1 MRWRRAITCLLLV
14 GLSLGAAGCGGSG
27 THVLSSSG
35 IRVAVPNGWRLVR
48 PSPDGPIS
56 DPRTLLVTGTAGVR
70 AKPSRCQIAAY
81 RLPATGA
88 VVVIV
93 GWSSLTAAGGGPLEP
108 GRAALKKLETV
119 SKPSFECFGG
129 RGAVADV
136 LLGGKAYQVNV
147 LVGERASKHRV
158 EQALAVAR
166 SFDRTHM
173 PA

>member
-1 MRWRRAITCLLLV
+1 
-14 GLSLGAAGCGGSG
+14 
-27 THVLSSSG
+27 
-35 IRVAVPNGWRLVR
+35 
-48 PSPDGPIS
+48 
-56 DPRTLLVTGTAGVR
+56 VR

-93 GWSSLTAAGGGPLEP
+93 GWSSLTAAGGGPLAP
-108 GRAALKKLETV
+108 GRAALKKLESV

-136 LLGGKAYQVNV
+136 ILDGKAYQVNV
-147 LVGERASKHRV
+147 LVGERASKHQV

-166 SFDRTHM
+166 SFDPQALIRGRSTPRARARGHKSIGSD
-173 PA
+173 ALDRRYSAAVARA